1 MQHVL
6 VTGEDVNEVGLS
18 GSFLGQRTDHVISFI
33 AAQLEN
39 RNAIGFERSPN
50 IGQLLRQIA
59 RHLTSVGFVT
69 SVLNFLECL
78 SLQVEPAYCR
88 DLASLLVAKG
98 GGGHIEDSG
107 QVFWREVIAQ
117 LPKHVDE
124 NVSRSGGQP
133 GFSRHSSLPRHGVI
147 RAKNK
152 RHGIN

>member
-1 MQHVL
+1 DAIVYKLQHGP
-6 VTGEDVNEVGLS
+6 VTGDDVNEVGVR

-78 SLQVEPAYCR
+78 SLQVEPAYSR
-88 DLASLLVAKG
+88 DLASLLIAKG
-98 GGGHIEDSG
+98 GGGHIEDSAG
-107 QVFWREVIAQ
+107 VFW
-117 LPKHVDE
+117 
-124 NVSRSGGQP
+124 SGGIA
-133 GFSRHSSLPRHGVI
+133 GLLSE
-147 RAKNK
+147 
-152 RHGIN
+152 

>member
-1 MQHVL
+1 
-6 VTGEDVNEVGLS
+6 
-18 GSFLGQRTDHVISFI
+18 
-33 AAQLEN
+33 N

-78 SLQVEPAYCR
+78 SLQVEPAYGR
-88 DLASLLVAKG
+88 NLASLLVAKG
-98 GGGHIEDSG
+98 GGGHIEDCG

-124 NVSRSGGQP
+124 NVSRSRGQP

-152 RHGIN
+152 RHGINQKDAAAVCDSEYRPGARLRLRLCRNGSAFGECG

>member
-1 MQHVL
+1 GV
-6 VTGEDVNEVGLS
+6 VASKIVYRTVVGL
-18 GSFLGQRTDHVISFI
+18 
-33 AAQLEN
+33 A
-39 RNAIGFERSPN
+39 RSPN
-50 IGQLLRQIA
+50 IGHLLRQIA

-78 SLQVEPAYCR
+78 SLQVEPAYSR

-124 NVSRSGGQP
+124 KVSRSGGQP
-133 GFSRHSSLPRHGVI
+133 GFSRHSSLPRHAVI